1 MMWFQNRIQNEREG
15 NTRSGSSNSDG
26 RASSFSCSSRTSNA
40 AQVRD
45 PRIYPTPL
53 LTLTLTIHASSSLP
67 YITRKTSD
75 TRSDGAVVQGTYHP
89 ATHALQAVR
98 ITPRFRARQ
107 LTCSVRSSF
116 YSPGFSKLI
125 RVDYNNWIA
134 RDTTLPLS
142 EIRLLSLYSDGAPSM
157 RFRLS
162 ALVQSC
168 WNGFAVM
175 DCTSFC

>member
-1 MMWFQNRIQNEREG
+1 MSSNSSAALPWALPTPHSPESSIWSPFSDDVVPEPHPERTRD

-45 PRIYPTPL
+45 PRIYTTPL

-116 YSPGFSKLI
+116 YCPEFSKFL
-125 RVDYNNWIA
+125 RQLDS
-134 RDTTLPLS
+134 P
-142 EIRLLSLYSDGAPSM
+142 
-157 RFRLS
+157 
-162 ALVQSC
+162 
-168 WNGFAVM
+168 
-175 DCTSFC
+175 